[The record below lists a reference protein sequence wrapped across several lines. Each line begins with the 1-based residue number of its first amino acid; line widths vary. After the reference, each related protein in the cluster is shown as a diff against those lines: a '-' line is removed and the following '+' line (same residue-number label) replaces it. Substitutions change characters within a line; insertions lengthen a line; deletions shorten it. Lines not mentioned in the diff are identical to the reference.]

1 MEKTKVSLVKNIID
15 NDFVDSPEFKE
26 LMELY
31 FTTKKII
38 DETNFY
44 LGFRKELVSVNSNTI
59 NAPINTNLIR
69 STTNGRIC

>member
-1 MEKTKVSLVKNIID
+1 MEKTKVSLIKNVVD
-15 NDFVDSPEFKE
+15 SDFVDSREYQE

-44 LGFRKELVSVNSNTI
+44 LGFGKNLVSVNSNTI
-59 NAPINTNLIR
+59 NVPINTNLIR
-69 STTNGRIC
+69 STTNARIC